1 MKQGPKQHAEGASPR
16 PITMLDLVFE
26 LTALEPCPEQ
36 VIARAQHLIRTNRVR
51 LTGTFCDRNQKTLTT
66 A

>member
-1 MKQGPKQHAEGASPR
+1 MKKGPAHHGKGSNPR

-26 LTALEPCPEQ
+26 LTALEPCHEQ
-36 VIARAQHLIRTNRVR
+36 VVLKARHLIQTNRVR
-51 LTGTFCDRNQKTLTT
+51 LTGTFCDRSQKTLKT